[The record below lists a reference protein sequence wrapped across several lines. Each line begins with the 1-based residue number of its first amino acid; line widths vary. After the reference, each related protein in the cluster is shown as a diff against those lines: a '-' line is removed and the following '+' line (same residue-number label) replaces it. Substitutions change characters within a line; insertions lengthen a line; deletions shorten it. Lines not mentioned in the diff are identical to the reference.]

1 MAPDIAPGTSS
12 TMTSGAAP
20 VEEALVYS
28 EKTIHPGVY
37 SLVLNRPNAHNSL
50 SRALLSQMEATLDE
64 LAARC
69 CTSTNSSRRGSLAP
83 TVAAST
89 PIKTASSVSPRS
101 GSPPTANV
109 QNVANPVATP
119 PSPPKDPLLVLIIRS
134 SSPSKFCAGADL
146 KERKTMSEDEVVA
159 FLGDL
164 RRVFDK
170 VARFPVPTIAALDGP
185 ALGGGL
191 ELAIACDFRVA
202 SE

>member
-1 MAPDIAPGTSS
+1 MMDAT
-12 TMTSGAAP
+12 AP

-28 EKTIHPGVY
+28 EKTIHPGVC

-50 SRALLSQMEATLDE
+50 SRALLNQLEATLDE

-69 CTSTNSSRRGSLAP
+69 CTSTNGSRRGSLAP

-89 PIKTASSVSPRS
+89 PIKTASPVSPRS
-101 GSPPTANV
+101 VSPPTPNI
-109 QNVANPVATP
+109 QNVADPVVATT

-146 KERKTMSEDEVVA
+146 KERKTMSEDEVVT